1 MRKMLIMEFAGFF
14 PMQLWAL
21 LSDGTFGLSSSG
33 PYPPQFCRKRGLST
47 TRVAQL
53 QAAPV
58 ACIGCGSWCGL
69 DYCEAIQTLRG
80 KKKKTDV
87 VSTLARMEITAD
99 FFFERGNQTA
109 WFSLMDSLGFEQS
122 KVKVKVKVK
131 DTLCLPHDHRCVQHS
146 QFYFAD
152 RFFAIP
158 ERFFGHQAHLPVRP
172 CASLP
177 TVNANLHF

>member
-1 MRKMLIMEFAGFF
+1 MTAPAWRHLRFVIF
-14 PMQLWAL
+14 WT
-21 LSDGTFGLSSSG
+21 LSTPILPKKRSVNDTGSTTSSSTCSL
-33 PYPPQFCRKRGLST
+33 YWLWFL
-47 TRVAQL
+47 VWAWL
-53 QAAPV
+53 
-58 ACIGCGSWCGL
+58 
-69 DYCEAIQTLRG
+69 LRSYTDIKG
-80 KKKKTDV
+80 QKKKTDV

-109 WFSLMDSLGFEQS
+109 WFSLIDSLGFERS

-177 TVNANLHF
+177 TVNGNLHF